1 MAKTLT
7 TPISVTNNVANINKW
22 VVVDYRDHT
31 NDAVPSVE
39 VLVQAQ
45 GGGKAYGL
53 YWLHAW
59 DLQNS
64 LCLTVN
70 TASVSMD
77 DQLSVAWRQ
86 LDERLHNHHEH
97 PRRHFREQ
105 QGQAARR
112 RGSTPHH
119 GTRGRHLFRWGLT
132 MSYVPNLSTG
142 GVAQMTE
149 YANALSLV
157 IDQVNTYHPLWTA
170 GVVAGLLDGW
180 TFSAGLDGS
189 YTAVANLGGG
199 QVRVT
204 TAAPHGMAA
213 GRIVALTSSS
223 VAGYQPPNPTV
234 FKVTNVN
241 SPTTFDVVA
250 TFTTTATGFWTA
262 GAASR
267 LEPQRRASTSLLA
280 GHGQDVLWLEQE
292 LPVEPLLNVAGSTR
306 RRPAPSSPPTVPTA
320 SRAAGSYH
328 RGRRRRHHVLP
339 EPDRRD

>member
-1 MAKTLT
+1 
-7 TPISVTNNVANINKW
+7 
-22 VVVDYRDHT
+22 
-31 NDAVPSVE
+31 
-39 VLVQAQ
+39 
-45 GGGKAYGL
+45 
-53 YWLHAW
+53 
-59 DLQNS
+59 
-64 LCLTVN
+64 
-70 TASVSMD
+70 
-77 DQLSVAWRQ
+77 
-86 LDERLHNHHEH
+86 
-97 PRRHFREQ
+97 
-105 QGQAARR
+105 
-112 RGSTPHH
+112 
-119 GTRGRHLFRWGLT
+119 

-262 GAASR
+262 GSCLTAGASAAGKYELSW
-267 LEPQRRASTSLLA
+267 QVTAKTSSGSNKNYLF
-280 GHGQDVLWLEQE
+280 
-292 LPVEPLLNVAGSTR
+292 EPLLNVAGFDQAAT
-306 RRPAPSSPPTVPTA
+306 SSIISANGPNCFAGSGFVTI
-320 SRAAGSYH
+320 AAGDVVTMCCQNQTDATDVTIVDMGCRLKRYAS
-328 RGRRRRHHVLP
+328 P
-339 EPDRRD
+339 